1 MPSYLKRPDSKS
13 APDLKAI
20 RQLIASKGKGWAKL
34 RGIMPFLQQSFEL
47 YPSQLSSNY
56 RFTRLRPANTA
67 AKTLHNLYDSRRKAF
82 RYISELRER
91 GRNKLG
97 CCPYCGLPG
106 NITLDHYLPRDLTG
120 FPHYSA
126 LETNLVPAC
135 FDCQLLKRNYIPVP
149 SVGAR
154 RNKVRQRIRRK
165 REPLWSKKRV
175 IAYPVRRLR
184 KRMGALKASQ
194 ASSTTELPF
203 HGDRRFVHPYYDSFL
218 GRPVLTL
225 RASENLK
232 RNLYIEVRNCNV
244 REQAI
249 LRFHLRKLKVEQR
262 LTASFERFQSIA
274 EKSFRERNIR
284 TISAAEQ
291 QLDYLVS
298 EAIKRGKAINNL
310 EAVTMRHL
318 RADEFAIRELLR
330 RAKEPIPH
338 LVQQTAAR
346 KTGASA
352 GSSIKPIA
360 F

>member
-20 RQLIASKGKGWAKL
+20 KQLIARKGKGWAKL

-67 AKTLHNLYDSRRKAF
+67 AETLHNLYDNKGKAF
-82 RYISELRER
+82 RYISELRKR

-97 CCPYCGLPG
+97 CCPYCGIPG
-106 NITLDHYLPRDLTG
+106 NITLDHYLPRDLKF

-135 FDCQLLKRNYIPVP
+135 FDCQILKGNYVPVQ

-154 RNKVRQRIRRK
+154 RNKVRQRTKRK
-165 REPLWSKKRV
+165 REPLRSKKRV
-175 IAYPVRRLR
+175 IAYPLRRLR
-184 KRMGALKASQ
+184 KRMGEFEASQ
-194 ASSTTELPF
+194 ALSTTELPF
-203 HGDRRFVHPYYDSFL
+203 QSDRRIVHPYYDRFL
-218 GRPVLTL
+218 ARPVLAL
-225 RASENLK
+225 RASEDRK
-232 RNLYIEVRNCNV
+232 RNLYIQVRNCNV

-249 LRFHLRKLKVEQR
+249 LRFHLRKLNVEQR
-262 LTASFERFQSIA
+262 FTALFERFRSIV
-274 EKSFRERNIR
+274 EKSFRKRNIQ
-284 TISAAEQ
+284 TISDAEQ
-291 QLDYLVS
+291 QLDYLLS
-298 EAIKRGKAINNL
+298 EAIARGKAINYL
-310 EAVTMRHL
+310 EAVTIRHL
-318 RADEFAIRELLR
+318 RADELAIRELLL
-330 RAKEPIPH
+330 RAKVPIPQ
-338 LVQQTAAR
+338 LVLQTAAR

-352 GSSIKPIA
+352 GSSIKPIL